1 MFNHPEYYDIPATQ
15 ALLMQKMTLDKETGL
30 MYHAYDEDRR
40 NPWADPE
47 TGLAPEFWGR
57 SIGWVPVAIME
68 ELDYIPEDHPKYQAL
83 VDMVRN
89 LLISLCKFQS
99 EEGRWYQVVN
109 KGHMPD
115 NWLENSCSCLY
126 TAALCAAVRKG
137 ILDKS
142 YLENAKKGYQGVINS
157 LTWEGDDI
165 QIGNVCIGTGVGNYE
180 HYINRPVC
188 TNDLHGVGAFLIMCA
203 EMQAVWEE

>member
-1 MFNHPEYYDIPATQ
+1 
-15 ALLMQKMTLDKETGL
+15 
-30 MYHAYDEDRR
+30 
-40 NPWADPE
+40 
-47 TGLAPEFWGR
+47 
-57 SIGWVPVAIME
+57 
-68 ELDYIPEDHPKYQAL
+68 
-83 VDMVRN
+83 
-89 LLISLCKFQS
+89 
-99 EEGRWYQVVN
+99 
-109 KGHMPD
+109 MPD

-126 TAALCAAVRKG
+126 IAALCAAVRKG

-142 YLENAKKGYQGVINS
+142 YLENAKKGYRGVINS

-165 QIGNVCIGTGVGNYE
+165 QIGQVCIGTGVGNYE

>member
-1 MFNHPEYYDIPATQ
+1 MQEGVFGLGPKTEY
-15 ALLMQKMTLDKETGL
+15 LS
-30 MYHAYDEDRR
+30 RR
-40 NPWADPE
+40 NSSVKDKSRAKK
-47 TGLAPEFWGR
+47 R
-57 SIGWVPVAIME
+57 SMISQVDRE
-68 ELDYIPEDHPKYQAL
+68 KAL
-83 VDMVRN
+83 CDMVRN

-137 ILDKS
+137 LLDKS

-165 QIGNVCIGTGVGNYE
+165 QIGQVCIGTGVGNYE
-180 HYINRPVC
+180 HYIKRPVC